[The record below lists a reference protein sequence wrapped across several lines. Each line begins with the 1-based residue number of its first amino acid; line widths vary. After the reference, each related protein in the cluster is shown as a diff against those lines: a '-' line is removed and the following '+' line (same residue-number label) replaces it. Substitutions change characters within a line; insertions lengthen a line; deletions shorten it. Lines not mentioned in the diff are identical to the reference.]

1 MSVDWKEGLEVLLTI
16 VATALSSAAAVR
28 RFMGGP
34 LGEAMK
40 AALGEAMKAALGELL
55 AKALEA
61 ERPKLLEQL
70 RSELAAMVRQET
82 ESLRERMARV
92 EGLLGLPLPAP
103 ATAEKSLP
111 SPVVALANVLTVSKE
126 SGHGG

>member
-1 MSVDWKEGLEVLLTI
+1 MSVDWKEVLEGFLMI
-16 VATALSSAAAVR
+16 VATALSSAAMVR

-40 AALGEAMKAALGELL
+40 AALGEAMKAALAELL

-92 EGLLGLPLPAP
+92 EGLLGLPLPLQSA
-103 ATAEKSLP
+103 AEKP
-111 SPVVALANVLTVSKE
+111 HAVVVATLAARKDT
-126 SGHGG
+126 GHGQ